1 MSFTLEERP
10 SDSTFVQAIWRHQSE
25 RSESFISTAGTHWE
39 MVVMRHKGQTTL
51 TVRGPETKATPADV
65 PADAEGLGITFK
77 LGTFL
82 PDFPP
87 GGLLDRQDVNLPAGT
102 GKFFWLS
109 GTIWEF
115 PTYENADTFVDRLVR
130 AELLVRD
137 PLVEDVVRAVDSL
150 LPVPLDLSPRA
161 LQYRFQRAT
170 GLTRKAVQQIQRAWQ
185 ATALLEQGHPILE
198 TAYQLGYFDQAHLT
212 NSLRRYMGQTP
223 AQTSQALQPEVL
235 RFFPRLRPFI
245 DVC

>member
-1 MSFTLEERP
+1 MFFTLEERP
-10 SDSTFVQAIWRHQSE
+10 SDSSFVQAIWSNQSE

-39 MVVMRHKGQTTL
+39 MVLMRHKGQSTV
-51 TVRGPETKATPADV
+51 TVRGPETKATPADF
-65 PADAEGLGITFK
+65 PADAEWLGITFR

-82 PDFPP
+82 PDFLP
-87 GGLLDRQDVNLPAGT
+87 GSLLDRQDVNFPEAT
-102 GKFFWLS
+102 GKSFWLCGS
-109 GTIWEF
+109 TWES

-130 AELLVRD
+130 AGLLIRD
-137 PLVEDVVRAVDSL
+137 PLVEDVMHE
-150 LPVPLDLSPRA
+150 VPLDLSPRA

-185 ATALLEQGHPILE
+185 ATALLEQGCPILD
-198 TAYQLGYFDQAHLT
+198 TAYQLGYFDQSHLT

-223 AQTSQALQPEVL
+223 AQISQALQPEYL

-245 DVC
+245 AVS